1 MAFDILMSDSF
12 DASAEQLK
20 TFKAACH
27 KRYPHAA
34 IFRDI
39 ESAALKVTVAEAVAP
54 ASWNTNMLIHRSQ
67 NKEIQN

>member
-1 MAFDILMSDSF
+1 MAFNILMSDSF

-20 TFKAACH
+20 AFKAACH

-39 ESAALKVTVAEAVAP
+39 ESAAIKVTVAESVAP
-54 ASWNTNMLIHRSQ
+54 AS
-67 NKEIQN
+67 